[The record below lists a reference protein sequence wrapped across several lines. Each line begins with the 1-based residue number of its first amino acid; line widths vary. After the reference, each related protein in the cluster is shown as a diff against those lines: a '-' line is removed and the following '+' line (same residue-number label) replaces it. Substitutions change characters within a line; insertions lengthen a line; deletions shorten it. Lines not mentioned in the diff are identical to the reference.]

1 MDVNRPS
8 RIAVA
13 GLLISILSPFSF
25 SQAPQ
30 RSNDPAAQQRSA
42 KPQDGFVD
50 FTLKRINPSNKD
62 YGRCVDE
69 ARALIVEET
78 VRTGYFWSNVAALGL
93 LGCLLLIII
102 FQHRFGIR
110 REWAT
115 AEILAQ
121 FEHSLQRSNTQAE
134 EAIRKNHAFKEALA
148 SLRESALQSPLPV
161 ADRGEIGGL
170 AVPKVRSSA
179 ARTAATNST
188 KSTAAKATVSGED
201 GGRSIA
207 VEPPPNQM
215 ALFKSDAA
223 LIMKV
228 NSLEQQLTRSE
239 EQQKELR
246 RQLNEAGRKLQAEQ
260 AKNRALK
267 GA

>member
-30 RSNDPAAQQRSA
+30 RSYDPAAQQRSA

-69 ARALIVEET
+69 TRALIVEET

-102 FQHRFGIR
+102 FQHRVGIR

-115 AEILAQ
+115 AEILVQ
-121 FEHSLQRSNTQAE
+121 FEHSLERSNTQAE

-161 ADRGEIGGL
+161 ADRGEISGL
-170 AVPKVRSSA
+170 AVPKVRSST

-188 KSTAAKATVSGED
+188 KSTAAKATVSRED
-201 GGRSIA
+201 GGSIA

-260 AKNRALK
+260 EKNRALK